1 MTADDLRDVLR
12 QFGITKASRA
22 TTTDSTE
29 EVILLTKQ
37 ELKSVDVAALTTALM
52 EVLPH
57 TKVWVVEEHPRW
69 SSEPL

>member
-1 MTADDLRDVLR
+1 MRADDLRDVLR
-12 QFGITKASRA
+12 QSGITKASRA

-37 ELKSVDVAALTTALM
+37 EVKSVDVTALTTALM

-57 TKVWVVEEHPRW
+57 TKVWLVEEHPRW